1 MEGYVSMHRKLCESK
16 LWQEEP
22 FTKGQAWADLILL
35 ANHKD
40 GCILKRGIKVE
51 VKRGQVGWSKEKLA
65 KRWGWSRGK
74 MYRFLAFLSEQKM
87 IQLTEQKNLSINV
100 AISIVNYDKYQMK
113 EMEQNS
119 KRNSKRNTNNNS
131 SSSRTTKKE
140 KIYKKEKDFVFQNGQ
155 LERWEKFTTWADKQN
170 FDLIARL
177 DPITPQQLFTLAENY
192 GSKAVVDILLAMENH
207 KPITKNK
214 SIYLTASNWLRR
226 NEEKNV

>member
-1 MEGYVSMHRKLCESK
+1 MDGDVKLHRKICQK
-16 LWQEEP
+16 DLWLEEP
-22 FTKGQAWADLILL
+22 FTKGQAWVDMILL
-35 ANHKD
+35 ASHRDTSFSIRGVKVN
-40 GCILKRGIKVE
+40 LKRGQLGWSE
-51 VKRGQVGWSKEKLA
+51 VKLSE
-65 KRWGWSRGK
+65 RWRWSRNK
-74 MYRFLAFLSEQKM
+74 VRRFLRGM
-87 IQLTEQKNLSINV
+87 
-100 AISIVNYDKYQMK
+100 
-113 EMEQNS
+113 EMEQQIEQQKNGVTSIITLKNYDLYQMPGS
-119 KRNSKRNTNNNS
+119 KRNSKRNTFNNS

-214 SIYLTASNWLRR
+214 SIYLTANNWLRR